1 MNLDLPWLALG
12 SFASGFG
19 SLYLLAQLRTH
30 WGKPGAQWFVATIVT
45 QTGWCFS
52 YGAALLVFD
61 PTLRLAL
68 EMVSWLGIIWIG
80 FCFLSFALGY
90 TGRTTVLKSG
100 WYRAVAVLP
109 LAGTALVVTNPLHT
123 VVWQGFRVVPTAGSA
138 GADYAVLPAGLLTII
153 VAMLFVSFGTLLV
166 FDTVVSYGPLY
177 RREALAV
184 GLSPIPPGA
193 AVLLWAGGIGP
204 VPAINLTTLLFL
216 PHVALDL
223 YAFVRSDMFE
233 FHPATRRAGERAA
246 IHDIATPVAIVDEQG
261 RVVNLNPAAERML
274 GADKR
279 ESLTEP
285 LNGFLVG
292 DDITADGGSSRASIE
307 AGGRR
312 HEFKIRQTALRD
324 EAGTQLGYTVVFQ
337 DITDEIR
344 RERRLEVLNR
354 FLRHN
359 VRNESVVIQARAEL
373 LAAELDGDQADYAA
387 TIEQSVGRLVDS
399 GEKARTLAEAGAGDA
414 GLESVA
420 LADLATGVVE
430 SARDGH
436 SGSVAVEIPGSLQLT
451 TQPALLEILLA
462 NLVENALQHVPDPVV
477 TVSAAVD
484 GDDVVLTVSDNGPGV
499 PEHELGVLERG
510 RETDL
515 NHGSGIG
522 LWLVRWTATTLEGDL
537 DFDTSDGTTV
547 TVRLPRERTT
557 AEAA

>member
-12 SFASGFG
+12 SFASGIG
-19 SLYLLAQLRTH
+19 SLYLLAQLRAH
-30 WGKPGAQWFVATIVT
+30 WDKPGARWFVATIVT
-45 QTGWCFS
+45 QTVWCFA

-61 PTLRLAL
+61 PTVRLAL
-68 EMVSWLGIIWIG
+68 EMVTWLGIIWIG

-90 TGRTTVLKSG
+90 TGRTNVLESW
-100 WYRAVAVLP
+100 WYRAVAALP

-123 VVWQGFRVVPTAGSA
+123 AVWQGFRVVPAAGSA
-138 GADYAVLPAGLLTII
+138 GAEYAVLPAGLLTII

-193 AVLLWAGGIGP
+193 AVLLWAGGVGP
-204 VPAINLTTLLFL
+204 VPAVNLTTLLFL

-246 IHDIATPVAIVDEQG
+246 IHDIATPVAIVDKQG
-261 RVVNLNPAAERML
+261 RVVNLNPAAEEMF
-274 GADKR
+274 AVDKH
-279 ESLTEP
+279 EALTEP
-285 LNGFLVG
+285 LNGFLAG
-292 DDITADGGSSRASIE
+292 DTIETDGGGSRVSTE
-307 AGGRR
+307 TGGRR
-312 HEFKIRQTALRD
+312 REYKVQQTALRD
-324 EAGTQLGYTVVFQ
+324 ESGTQLGYTVVFQ

-373 LAAELDGDQADYAA
+373 LASELDGEQADHAA
-387 TIEQSVGRLVDS
+387 TIERSVTRLVES
-399 GEKARTLAEAGAGDA
+399 GEKARTLAEAGTGDA
-414 GLESVA
+414 APEPVV
-420 LADLATGVVE
+420 LADLAAEVVAA
-430 SARDGH
+430 AREEHG
-436 SGSVAVEIPGSLQLT
+436 GEVAVEIPDDLRLT
-451 TQPALLEILLA
+451 TQSALLEILLA
-462 NLVENALQHVPDPVV
+462 NLVENALQHVPDAAV

-537 DFDTSDGTTV
+537 DFDTSDGTTA
-547 TVRLPRERTT
+547 TVRLPRERTA

>member
-1 MNLDLPWLALG
+1 MVSDLSWLAIG
-12 SFASGFG
+12 SLASGIG
-19 SLYLLAQLRTH
+19 SLYLLAQLREY
-30 WGKPGAQWFVATIVT
+30 WAKPGAPWFVVTIVT
-45 QTGWCFS
+45 QTIWCFT
-52 YGAALLVFD
+52 YGAGLLVFG

-90 TGRTTVLKSG
+90 TGRTTVLESG
-100 WYRAVAVLP
+100 WYWAVAVIP
-109 LAGTALVVTNPLHT
+109 LAETVLVVTNPLHT
-123 VVWQGFRVVPTAGSA
+123 VVWQGFEVVPTAGVA
-138 GADYAVLPAGLLTII
+138 GANYTILPVGLLTII
-153 VAMLFVSFGTLLV
+153 VSMLFVSFGTLLV

-204 VPAINLTTLLFL
+204 VPAVNLTSLMFL

-246 IHDIATPVAIVDEQG
+246 IHDIATPVAIVDRQG
-261 RVVNLNPAAERML
+261 RVVNLNPAAERMF
-274 GADKR
+274 AIDKR
-279 ESLTEP
+279 EALTQP
-285 LNGFLVG
+285 LNDYLVG
-292 DDITADGGSSRASIE
+292 DTIVIDDGSSQVSIE
-307 AGGRR
+307 NEGRHR
-312 HEFKIRQTALRD
+312 EFKVRQTALRD
-324 EAGTQLGYTVVFQ
+324 ESGTQLGYTVVFQ

-373 LAAELDGDQADYAA
+373 LATELDGDHADYAA
-387 TIEQSVGRLVDS
+387 TIERSVDRLLES
-399 GEKARTLAEAGAGDA
+399 GQKARTLSAAGADDPE
-414 GLESVA
+414 LESVSLAA
-420 LADLATGVVE
+420 LAVE
-430 SARDGH
+430 AVETVCDEYN
-436 SGSVAVEIPGSLQLT
+436 GSVTVEIPDDLRLT
-451 TQPALLEILLA
+451 TQPALLEILLV
-462 NLVENALQHVPDPVV
+462 NLVENALQHIPDPAV
-477 TVSAAVD
+477 TVGATIE

-499 PEHELGVLERG
+499 PEHELDVLEQG

-537 DFDTSDGTTV
+537 TFDTSDGTTV
-547 TVRLPRERTT
+547 TVRLPRERTVAET
-557 AEAA
+557 A

>member
-1 MNLDLPWLALG
+1 MDLPWLALG
-12 SFASGFG
+12 SFVSGLG

-30 WGKPGAQWFVATIVT
+30 WDKPGARWFVATIVT
-45 QTGWCFS
+45 QTVWCFS

-61 PTLRLAL
+61 PALRLAL
-68 EMVSWLGIIWIG
+68 EMASWLGIIWIG

-90 TGRTTVLKSG
+90 TGRTNVLESS
-100 WYRAVAVLP
+100 WYRGVAVLP
-109 LAGTALVVTNPLHT
+109 IAGTVLVVTNPLHT
-123 VVWQGFRVVPTAGSA
+123 VVWEGFRVVPAAGSA
-138 GADYAVLPAGLLTII
+138 GADYAVLPMGLLTII

-177 RREALAV
+177 RSEALAV

-193 AVLLWAGGIGP
+193 GVLLWAGGIGP
-204 VPAINLTTLLFL
+204 IPAVNLTTLLFL

-261 RVVNLNPAAERML
+261 RVVNLNPAAEGML
-274 GADKR
+274 AVDKH
-279 ESLTEP
+279 EALTKP
-285 LNGFLVG
+285 LNGFLAG
-292 DDITADGGSSRASIE
+292 DTIETDGGGSRASIE
-307 AGGRR
+307 AGGRHR
-312 HEFKIRQTALRD
+312 EFKIRQTALRD

-373 LAAELDGDQADYAA
+373 LAGELDGDHAEYAA
-387 TIEQSVGRLVDS
+387 TIEQSVSRLIDS
-399 GEKARTLAEAGAGDA
+399 GEKARTLAEAGADDA
-414 GLESVA
+414 ALDSIV
-420 LADLATGVVE
+420 LADLVTEVIETASDE
-430 SARDGH
+430 Y
-436 SGSVAVEIPGSLQLT
+436 SGSVTVEIPHDLRLT
-451 TQPALLEILLA
+451 TQPALLEVLLA
-462 NLVENALQHVPDPVV
+462 NLVENALQHVPDAVV
-477 TVSAAVD
+477 TVGATVE
-484 GDDVVLTVSDNGPGV
+484 GNDVVLTVSDNGPGI
-499 PEHELGVLERG
+499 PEHELGVLDRG

-522 LWLVRWTATTLEGDL
+522 LWLIRWTATTLEGDL
-537 DFDTSDGTTV
+537 AFDTSDGTTV
-547 TVRLPRERTT
+547 TVRLPKERTA

>member
-1 MNLDLPWLALG
+1 MDLPWLALG
-12 SFASGFG
+12 SFASGIG

-45 QTGWCFS
+45 QAVWCFA

-61 PTLRLAL
+61 PTVRLAL
-68 EMVSWLGIIWIG
+68 EMVAWLGIIWIG

-90 TGRTTVLKSG
+90 TGRTNVLESD

-109 LAGTALVVTNPLHT
+109 LVGTALVVTNPLHT
-123 VVWQGFRVVPTAGSA
+123 VVWRGFRVVPTAGSA
-138 GADYAVLPAGLLTII
+138 GAEYAVLPAGLLTII

-193 AVLLWAGGIGP
+193 AVLLWAGGVGP
-204 VPAINLTTLLFL
+204 VPAVNLTTLLFL

-261 RVVNLNPAAERML
+261 RVVNLNPAAERL
-274 GADKR
+274 LAVDKH
-279 ESLTEP
+279 EALTEP
-285 LNGFLVG
+285 LNGFLTG
-292 DDITADGGSSRASIE
+292 DAIETDGGDSRLSVE
-307 AGGRR
+307 TGGRHR
-312 HEFKIRQTALRD
+312 EFKVRQTALRD

-373 LAAELDGDQADYAA
+373 LAAELDGEQADHAA
-387 TIEQSVGRLVDS
+387 TIERSVTRLVES
-399 GEKARTLAEAGAGDA
+399 GQKARTLAEAGTGDA
-414 GLESVA
+414 APEHVV
-420 LADLATGVVE
+420 LADLAAEVVAT
-430 SARDGH
+430 AREEYG
-436 SGSVAVEIPGSLQLT
+436 GSVAVEIPDDLRLT

-462 NLVENALQHVPDPVV
+462 NLVENALQHVPDAAVSVSAAVEGDDVVV
-477 TVSAAVD
+477 TVS
-484 GDDVVLTVSDNGPGV
+484 DDGPGV
-499 PEHELGVLERG
+499 PDHELGVLERG

-547 TVRLPRERTT
+547 TVRLPKERTA

>member
-1 MNLDLPWLALG
+1 MDLDLPWLALG
-12 SFASGFG
+12 SFASGVG

-30 WGKPGAQWFVATIVT
+30 WDKPGARWFVATIVT
-45 QTGWCFS
+45 QTVWCFS

-90 TGRTTVLKSG
+90 TGRTNVLEST
-100 WYRAVAVLP
+100 WYRGLAVLP
-109 LAGTALVVTNPLHT
+109 LAGTALVVTNPIHT
-123 VVWQGFRVVPTAGSA
+123 VIWRGFQIVPTAGSA
-138 GADYAVLPAGLLTII
+138 GAEYAVLPAGLLIII

-177 RREALAV
+177 RSEALAV

-204 VPAINLTTLLFL
+204 MPTVNLTTLLFL

-261 RVVNLNPAAERML
+261 RIVNLNPAAERML
-274 GADKR
+274 AVDKHAA
-279 ESLTEP
+279 LTKS
-285 LNGFLVG
+285 LNGFLSG
-292 DDITADGGSSRASIE
+292 DDIAPDGGSSRVTIE
-307 AGGRR
+307 TGGRHR
-312 HEFKIRQTALRD
+312 EFKVRQTALRD

-373 LAAELDGDQADYAA
+373 LAGELDGEQADHAA
-387 TIEQSVGRLVDS
+387 TIERSVNRLVES
-399 GEKARTLAEAGAGDA
+399 GQKARTLSEAGSDDA

-420 LADLATGVVE
+420 LPDLAAEVVAT
-430 SARDGH
+430 ARDEYG
-436 SGSVAVEIPGSLQLT
+436 GSVTIEMPDALRLT

-462 NLVENALQHVPDPVV
+462 NLVENALQHVPDAAV
-477 TVSAAVD
+477 TVSATID
-484 GDDVVLTVSDNGPGV
+484 GDDVVLIVSDNGPGV

-522 LWLVRWTATTLEGDL
+522 LWLVRWTTTTLEGDL
-537 DFDTSDGTTV
+537 AFDTSDGTTV
-547 TVRLPRERTT
+547 TVRLPRERTAAET
-557 AEAA
+557 A

>member
-19 SLYLLAQLRTH
+19 SLYLLAQLQAH
-30 WGKPGAQWFVATIVT
+30 WDKPGARWFVATIVT
-45 QTGWCFS
+45 QTVWCFS

-61 PTLRLAL
+61 STLRLAL

-90 TGRTTVLKSG
+90 TGRTNVLESG
-100 WYRAVAVLP
+100 WYRGVAVLP
-109 LAGTALVVTNPLHT
+109 LVETALVVTNPLHT
-123 VVWQGFRVVPTAGSA
+123 VVWQGFRVVPAAGSA
-138 GADYAVLPAGLLTII
+138 GADYAVLPVGLLTII

-204 VPAINLTTLLFL
+204 VPAVNLTPLLFL

-223 YAFVRSDMFE
+223 YAFVHSDMFE

-261 RVVNLNPAAERML
+261 RVVNLNPAAEQML
-274 GADKR
+274 AVDKH
-279 ESLTEP
+279 EALTEP
-285 LNGFLVG
+285 LNGFLGG
-292 DDITADGGSSRASIE
+292 DDIATDGGSSRVSIE
-307 AGGRR
+307 ADGRHR
-312 HEFKIRQTALRD
+312 EYKVQQTALRD
-324 EAGTQLGYTVVFQ
+324 ETGTQLGYTVVFQ

-359 VRNESVVIQARAEL
+359 VRNESVVIQARSEL
-373 LAAELDGDQADYAA
+373 LATELEGDHADYAA

-399 GEKARTLAEAGAGDA
+399 GQKARTLAEAGAGNA
-414 GLESVA
+414 TPEPVV
-420 LADLATGVVE
+420 LADLAAEVIDA
-430 SARDGH
+430 AREEYD
-436 SGSVAVEIPGSLQLT
+436 GSVTVEIPDDLRLT
-451 TQPALLEILLA
+451 TQPALLEILLT
-462 NLVENALQHVPDPVV
+462 NLVENALQHVPDAVV
-477 TVSAAVD
+477 TVGAKVE

-547 TVRLPRERTT
+547 TVRLPRERTA
-557 AEAA
+557 AEAR

>member
-1 MNLDLPWLALG
+1 MNLDFPWLALG
-12 SFASGFG
+12 SFASGIG
-19 SLYLLAQLRTH
+19 SLYLLAQLQTH
-30 WGKPGAQWFVATIVT
+30 WDKPGARWFVATIVT
-45 QTGWCFS
+45 QIVWCFS
-52 YGAALLVFD
+52 YGVALLVFD
-61 PTLRLAL
+61 RTLRLAL

-90 TGRTTVLKSG
+90 TGRTNVLESG
-100 WYRAVAVLP
+100 WYRGVAVLP

-123 VVWQGFRVVPTAGSA
+123 VVWEGFRVVSTAGSA
-138 GADYAVLPAGLLTII
+138 GADYAVLPMGLLTII

-193 AVLLWAGGIGP
+193 AVLVWAGGIGP
-204 VPAINLTTLLFL
+204 VPTVNLTTLLFL

-246 IHDIATPVAIVDEQG
+246 IHDIATPVAIVDDQR
-261 RVVNLNPAAERML
+261 RVVNLNPAAEGML
-274 GADKR
+274 GVDKR
-279 ESLTEP
+279 EGLTEP
-285 LNGFLVG
+285 LNGFLIG
-292 DDITADGGSSRASIE
+292 DDIPPDGESSRVSIE
-307 AGGRR
+307 TGGRR
-312 HEFKIRQTALRD
+312 REFKIRQTALRD

-373 LAAELDGDQADYAA
+373 LAAELDGDHADHAA
-387 TIEQSVGRLVDS
+387 TIERSVSRLVDS
-399 GEKARTLAEAGAGDA
+399 GQKARTLAEAGAGDA
-414 GLESVA
+414 ALESVS
-420 LADLATGVVE
+420 LADLVTEVIAT
-430 SARDGH
+430 ARDGND
-436 SGSVAVEIPGSLQLT
+436 GSVAVEIPDDLRLT

-462 NLVENALQHVPDPVV
+462 NLVENALQHVPDAVV
-477 TVSAAVD
+477 TVGATVD
-484 GDDVVLTVSDNGPGV
+484 GGDVVLTVSDNGPGI

-522 LWLVRWTATTLEGDL
+522 LWLVRWTTTTLEGEL
-537 DFDTSDGTTV
+537 EFDTSDGTTV
-547 TVRLPRERTT
+547 TVRLPRERTA